1 MNSYVHKVMPTIM
14 LSVVLTLVGCTSSTS
29 SVNLAGKATPL
40 PPVVHMWLTTLDR
53 QDKLTAQTPIV
64 LQSGQAS
71 PASDTLI
78 AVDPTQ
84 HFQRITGFGA
94 ALTDTSAY
102 VLSRLSA
109 DQQQAAM
116 RALFDPRQG

>member
-1 MNSYVHKVMPTIM
+1 MNPYVHKVMRTTI
-14 LSVVLTLVGCTSSTS
+14 LSIVLTLVGCTSNTS
-29 SVNLAGKATPL
+29 STHLSS
-40 PPVVHMWLTTLDR
+40 VVHMWLTTLNG
-53 QDKLTAQTPIV
+53 QNKLTAQAPIV

-102 VLSRLSA
+102 VLSRLSP

-116 RALFDPRQG
+116 RALFDPQQGIGLS